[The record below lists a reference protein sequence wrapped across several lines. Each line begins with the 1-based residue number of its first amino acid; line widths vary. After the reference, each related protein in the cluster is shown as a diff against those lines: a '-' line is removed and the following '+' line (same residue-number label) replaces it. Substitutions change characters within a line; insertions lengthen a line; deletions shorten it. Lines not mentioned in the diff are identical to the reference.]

1 MDAPLSVL
9 LRDGTHAGASVR
21 LALKAEQVAIA
32 YARTTIQIP
41 QVQGNPTILDLG
53 QARPSITI
61 SGIVDTV
68 GGDESNTTAN
78 EFFNMESMTVS
89 DQTYY
94 IPYKNYLENRLVT
107 WVTNSGYTVQLE
119 IGDATTPDYSGS
131 GTTASTGGGIYEV
144 AVQQAQF
151 TVAPGTE
158 DRWIY
163 SIQFVAK
170 LRTGITF

>member
-1 MDAPLSVL
+1 MEGPLAVL

-21 LALKAEQVAIA
+21 LALKAEQVAIN

-53 QARPSITI
+53 QVRPSITI
-61 SGIVDTV
+61 SGLVDTI
-68 GGDESNTTAN
+68 GQAPNNLDN
-78 EFFNMESMTVS
+78 EFNSMESMTIS
-89 DQTYY
+89 GQTYY
-94 IPYKNYLENRLVT
+94 IPYKNYLEKRLLT

-119 IGDATTPDYSGS
+119 IGDATQPDWTSN
-131 GTTASTGGGIYEV
+131 TASTGGGIYEV
-144 AVQQAQF
+144 SCQQIQF

-163 SIQFVAK
+163 SAQFVGK
-170 LRTGITF
+170 LRNGITF